1 MQIID
6 PLKLVAK
13 LLKEKEN
20 AMRDIKNAPT
30 HGTYVYAEGKKD
42 ALNEIIEWVT
52 CNVEDLKKG
61 E

>member
-20 AMRDIKNAPT
+20 AMRDIKKAST
-30 HGTYVYAEGKKD
+30 HGEYVYAQGKKD
-42 ALNEIIEWVT
+42 ALNEITEWVT
-52 CNVEDLKKG
+52 LNVEDLKKG

>member
-20 AMRDIKNAPT
+20 AMLGVKNAQR
-30 HGTYVYAEGKKD
+30 HDEYVYAEGKKD

-52 CNVEDLKKG
+52 VNVEDLKKG